1 MRSASLVRSLTFA
14 LTLIGFAAIA
24 QATPIT
30 YVETGFASGTLGGS
44 TFTNALVQ
52 LTLSGDTGAV
62 LPIFGGIAV
71 ATAGTTTVNIAGL
84 GTATITDPTE
94 IIATQIAVEID
105 DALPLLPYVIFGTVD
120 NPPSLESITGLGVT
134 GSNAL
139 LGYNLTTSIGPITG
153 VGGVA
158 YPTTLVV
165 HTTAG
170 DLHFTSD
177 FDDFWP
183 TGQSTFSATLGQT
196 AVPEPTSLLL
206 LGTGIAAVAGRSRF
220 RGKRSRE

>member
-1 MRSASLVRSLTFA
+1 MRLASLVRSLTLA
-14 LTLIGFAAIA
+14 LTLVGFAAIA

-30 YVETGFASGTLGGS
+30 YVETGFASGTIGGT

-71 ATAGTTTVNIAGL
+71 ATTGTTTVNIAGF

-94 IIATQIAVEID
+94 IVSTQIPISID
-105 DALPLLPYVIFGTVD
+105 TGFPVLPYVVFGTVD
-120 NPPSLESITGLGVT
+120 SPPSLESITGLGVT
-134 GSNAL
+134 GNNAL

-153 VGGVA
+153 FGGVG
-158 YPTTLVV
+158 YPTTLIV

-177 FDDFWP
+177 FDAFGP
-183 TGQSTFSATLGQT
+183 TSQSTFSATLGQT

-206 LGTGIAAVAGRSRF
+206 FGTGIAAVASRSRF
-220 RGKRSRE
+220 RAKRSRE